1 MFPPKAFSADSFQ
14 FRQVGFASIEKS
26 RLMQYTVHVLPYY
39 PTNANAI
46 VAHYL
51 PYCPTFY
58 TRQRC
63 RRGGAW
69 AAGEVATHLAGRETT
84 ALVVL
89 MTNPLTAALVVL
101 MTNPLTVPMTTVLM
115 MKDLTTTVLATTTT
129 ILAHLVMSS
138 SATLVMSSR

>member
-1 MFPPKAFSADSFQ
+1 MFPPKAFSADSLQ
-14 FRQVGFASIEKS
+14 FRQVGFASIVKS

-39 PTNANAI
+39 PINANAI

-69 AAGEVATHLAGRETT
+69 AAGEVATHLAGRRGGAVEGGGM
-84 ALVVL
+84 L
-89 MTNPLTAALVVL
+89 P
-101 MTNPLTVPMTTVLM
+101 
-115 MKDLTTTVLATTTT
+115 
-129 ILAHLVMSS
+129 
-138 SATLVMSSR
+138 